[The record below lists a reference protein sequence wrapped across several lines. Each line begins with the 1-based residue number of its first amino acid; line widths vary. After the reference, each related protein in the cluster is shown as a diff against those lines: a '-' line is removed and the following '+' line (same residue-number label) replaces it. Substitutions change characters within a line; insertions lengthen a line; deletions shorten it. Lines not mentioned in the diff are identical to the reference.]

1 MEKKFLL
8 LSMFFCMLSLA
19 ACNNSTDNLQSNVVK
34 KVDHQT
40 QKKQLS
46 KHDQDI
52 IEQYNQIMRSFADED
67 DKVVLTKLK
76 NLIPEVK
83 QIENS
88 SSRNMII
95 MDIYLRLEMYQEAYD
110 LNENKLKNKPTILK
124 LQYKCMLM
132 DKLHKDVISI
142 QTCNQNAANTIK
154 TMLDTTSKEDKM
166 YPYAQWAYYISMYKA
181 GHKEYDIIMQK
192 LIESQTDEIMKRNFE
207 SLYESE
213 VEPLKTQNASNTN

>member
-110 LNENKLKNKPTILK
+110 LNENELKNKPTILK

-154 TMLDTTSKEDKM
+154 TMLDTTSKEYKM

-192 LIESQTDEIMKRNFE
+192 FIGSQTDEIMKRNFE

>member
-52 IEQYNQIMRSFADED
+52 IEQYNQIMRSFGDED
-67 DKVVLTKLK
+67 NKVVLTKLK

-192 LIESQTDEIMKRNFE
+192 FIESQTDEIMKRNFE

>member
-8 LSMFFCMLSLA
+8 PSMFFCMLSLA
-19 ACNNSTDNLQSNVVK
+19 ACNNSSNNLQTNVVE

-52 IEQYNQIMRSFADED
+52 IEQYNQIMRSFGDED
-67 DKVVLTKLK
+67 DKVVLTKLR

-88 SSRNMII
+88 SKRNMII

-110 LNENKLKNKPTILK
+110 LNENELKDKPTILK

-142 QTCNQNAANTIK
+142 QTCNQNAANKIK
-154 TMLDTTSKEDKM
+154 TMLDTTSKEDKI
-166 YPYAQWAYYISMYKA
+166 YPYAQWAYYLTMYKV
-181 GHKEYDIIMQK
+181 GHKEYDITMK
-192 LIESQTDEIMKRNFE
+192 KFIESQTDEIMKHNFE

-213 VEPLKTQNASNTN
+213 VEPLKIRNSSNE